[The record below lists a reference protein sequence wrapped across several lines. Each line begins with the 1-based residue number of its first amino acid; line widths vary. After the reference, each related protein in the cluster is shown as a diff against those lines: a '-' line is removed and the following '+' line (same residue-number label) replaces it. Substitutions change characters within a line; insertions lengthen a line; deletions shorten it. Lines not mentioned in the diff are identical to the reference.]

1 MKPNRK
7 ARHLAKSLY
16 TVATSKHVVRE
27 VGDGLSLLAA
37 VIKKEPECRAL
48 ITTHRIDAEV
58 KAKSIRSIFGKIL
71 HPIAFRIFSF
81 LVSEEKLLKH
91 VSDVAK
97 IYQHLMAKDSPYES
111 MEIYTAEEMSQ
122 DELQA
127 VVKRVEDKTVK
138 SLQWKNQVDSTLI
151 GGIKLRIGN
160 VFLDGSVSN
169 RLTNL
174 RESLLS
180 G

>member
-71 HPIAFRIFSF
+71 HPIALEFLL